1 MATKIAIDIA
11 RTSGIEETLAIA
23 ISTGIITFFILTF
36 TDIIPKSLGAKH
48 AGVIALACAYPLKFF
63 ATLLSPIIYIFEL
76 IIRIFTGTHSI
87 PHMTDEE
94 MESFIDLGKDNGA
107 LDDGEHE
114 RIK

>member
-1 MATKIAIDIA
+1 M
-11 RTSGIEETLAIA
+11 EEALAIG

-36 TDIIPKSLGAKH
+36 TDILPKSLGAKH
-48 AGVIALACAYPLKFF
+48 ASTIALYCAYPLNVF
-63 ATLLSPIIYIFEL
+63 ASLLTPIVFIFEY
-76 IIRIFTGTHSI
+76 ITKRFTGI
-87 PHMTDEE
+87 QRAPHMSDEE